1 MTSKEITTHLT
12 WLGKRLADILTTTH
26 THPLAPS
33 WEFVAPA
40 EDDSRNVYLLQRGT
54 GARIYLQLSC
64 TRGHEVYD
72 RVEVSG
78 WFHIGKNG
86 SFVEVRDNLGR
97 IYPTISASLARNP
110 EAIAKDIAKRF
121 LPAYLAAFER
131 ALAIVEDEYVYEARI
146 RNVLRRTAHAAGF
159 NVPKAGENDREIRKS
174 VAGRIQGIEVDIYA
188 SQDTVKLVLDDL
200 HVTQA
205 EAIIGYIKTLKRI
218 A

>member
-1 MTSKEITTHLT
+1 M
-12 WLGKRLADILTTTH
+12 ANAQD
-26 THPLAPS
+26 
-33 WEFVAPA
+33 
-40 EDDSRNVYLLQRGT
+40 
-54 GARIYLQLSC
+54 
-64 TRGHEVYD
+64 
-72 RVEVSG
+72 
-78 WFHIGKNG
+78 
-86 SFVEVRDNLGR
+86 
-97 IYPTISASLARNP
+97 
-110 EAIAKDIAKRF
+110 
-121 LPAYLAAFER
+121 
-131 ALAIVEDEYVYEARI
+131 EARI